1 MITRGGCDPKVR
13 IEWVRV
19 GGGHGRQKLSDMIFE
34 RSLRGWRRVRVWDWM
49 SAEFHIDLYNTT
61 KWITVN
67 QLSL

>member
-1 MITRGGCDPKVR
+1 MTRKLELSGLGWGGR
-13 IEWVRV
+13 
-19 GGGHGRQKLSDMIFE
+19 GHGRQKLSDMIFE